1 MTPRTLLALIGIAV
15 LPCALAA
22 QAPAQPTTPGGC
34 RKAASEWFT
43 QQYRAAQAAAR
54 EPGGKAPDPEALLT
68 ERTRR
73 ERTCAAQFHLADM
86 SGPELLDLAALA
98 TEIGNEDEALAA
110 VHKRLEEPGL
120 RDRERADA
128 LNAMIGVYT
137 RPDTAKLDEAERYL
151 RRLDAL
157 PDSLADRKLAGHAT
171 LNAEYRY
178 LDFDSRIRRH
188 SMAIIALGRNMKL
201 VGAPG
206 GPVEMNPAVF
216 PVVTAYTDMAEVYGD
231 FGETDSALAILD
243 EASSDHPELSSYV
256 VDNLLK
262 PERARFALI
271 GTHAAPISADHWINA
286 PAGTRTIDP
295 TGHVTVLEFTAHWCL
310 PCRNSYPGLLAM
322 AKRFEPQGVRFIF
335 ATQFYG
341 YVGKKRNLDQAGEM
355 AADREY
361 YVTEHGIHFPIAVA
375 DRPVQRQGAPYAR
388 NLNDEHYYVGG
399 IPQVVVIDRSGVIR
413 RIVTGWDFGNVQRLP
428 VLLASLVGEHRG
440 GPSPSSRR

>member
-1 MTPRTLLALIGIAV
+1 MRSRTRAALIGIAV
-15 LPCALAA
+15 FPCALAA

-43 QQYRAAQAAAR
+43 RQYRAAQAAAR
-54 EPGGKAPDPEALLT
+54 KPGGKAPDAQALLT
-68 ERTRR
+68 EGKRR
-73 ERTCAAQFHLADM
+73 EKTCAAQFHLAEI
-86 SGPELLDLAALA
+86 SGPDLLDLAALA
-98 TEIGNEDEALAA
+98 MEVGYDDEAVAA
-110 VHKRLEEPGL
+110 VHKRLREPGL
-120 RDRERADA
+120 TDRERADA

-137 RPDTAKLDEAERYL
+137 RADTAKLDEAERYL

-157 PDSLADRKLAGHAT
+157 PGSLADRKLAGHAT
-171 LNAEYRY
+171 LNSEYRY

-188 SMAIIALGRNMKL
+188 SLAIIKLGRNMKL
-201 VGAPG
+201 VGAPV
-206 GPVEMNPAVF
+206 GPVKLNPATF

-231 FGETDSALAILD
+231 FGKSDSALAILD
-243 EASSDHPELSSYV
+243 QASRDHPELSSYV

-271 GTHAAPISADHWINA
+271 GTHAVPISADHWINA

-310 PCRNSYPGLLAM
+310 PCRNSYPGLIAM
-322 AKRFEPQGVRFIF
+322 AKRFEAQGVRFIF

-341 YVGKKRNLDQAGEM
+341 YVGKKRNLDPAGEM

-361 YVTEHGIHFPIAVA
+361 YVTEHHIHFPIAVA
-375 DRPVQRQGAPYAR
+375 ARPVQRQGAPYAR
-388 NLNDEHYYVGG
+388 NPNDEHYNVGG
-399 IPQVVVIDRSGVIR
+399 IPQVVIIDRNGVIR

-428 VLLASLVGEHRG
+428 VLLASLVGEH
-440 GPSPSSRR
+440 